1 MLGVLP
7 LPEVMLA
14 PVHVIFAHAPFCST
28 VLNVIPATLVYGAPM
43 QLLIVTFEQRPLFL
57 SVRYEII
64 ELLQK
69 ATYRKG
75 TF

>member
-14 PVHVIFAHAPFCST
+14 PVHVFARAPFCST

-57 SVRYEII
+57 SVCYEII